1 MTLIFILLFPSRSKL
16 ARGSIVYRR
25 IGREVET
32 FGLPAALYRRL
43 VPSVNVK
50 SNGCQIDWRATQHK
64 SNRQPPGGQQI
75 NQPQPSAKLGLFDRR
90 PGSDWNWLE
99 LESILQ

>member
-1 MTLIFILLFPSRSKL
+1 L
-16 ARGSIVYRR
+16 SIAASDA
-25 IGREVET
+25 

-50 SNGCQIDWRATQHK
+50 LIGTQPNIRVIGSPRAD
-64 SNRQPPGGQQI
+64 QI